1 MGIKVITNIM
11 TMVIKIIIMVIMITI
26 TIIMVI
32 MTYPPVGVCTLMT
45 GAEATTSPRFCSIR
59 SF

>member
-1 MGIKVITNIM
+1 MTTTIMIIVIIVM
-11 TMVIKIIIMVIMITI
+11 MVIMVIMIIII

-59 SF
+59 SS

>member
-32 MTYPPVGVCTLMT
+32 MTYPSVGVCSADSAHL
-45 GAEATTSPRFCSIR
+45 
-59 SF
+59 